1 MSEGVSVVGVREQS
15 TMVSNWDEYLCF
27 SISENSKYR
36 LDLRQY
42 ENLASI
48 YDYYDE
54 STDEYELPDEIDG
67 KSVLGQEDENLVGGD
82 LICWR
87 DESIEV
93 ADLNGFALRAWLK
106 ENDWP
111 VSETINAVRALIS

>member
-27 SISENSKYR
+27 SISENGKYR
-36 LDLRQY
+36 LDVRQY

-48 YDYYDE
+48 YDYYE
-54 STDEYELPDEIDG
+54 EETDEYNFPDEIDG
-67 KSVLGQEDENLVGGD
+67 KSVLGQEDESIVGGD
-82 LICWR
+82 LVCWR
-87 DESIEV
+87 DEAIEV
-93 ADLNGFALRAWLK
+93 ADLNDFALRAWLK

-111 VSETINAVRALIS
+111 VRETINAVRALIA